1 MRYLVWGVNLC
12 GVCKME
18 KHVSF
23 KLERQRK
30 WSPSLILSLR
40 EIGGVEITTLWGR
53 HESKRRKQ
61 GWVGGERKCLPYVIV
76 HLGKSLRGCKV
87 SQGIRLM

>member
-1 MRYLVWGVNLC
+1 MRYLVRGVSLC

-18 KHVSF
+18 KHISS
-23 KLERQRK
+23 KLKKQRK

-40 EIGGVEITTLWGR
+40 GIGGVEITTLWSR

-76 HLGKSLRGCKV
+76 HLRKSLNGCKV
-87 SQGIRLM
+87 SQGISLM